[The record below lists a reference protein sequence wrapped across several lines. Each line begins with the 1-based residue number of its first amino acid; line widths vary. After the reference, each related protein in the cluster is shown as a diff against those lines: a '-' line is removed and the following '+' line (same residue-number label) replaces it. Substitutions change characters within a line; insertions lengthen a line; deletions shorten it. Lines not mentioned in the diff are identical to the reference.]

1 MKNQRIKMSMNKMC
15 PLERRFVQQVT
26 EEVTKIAAQFGFKK
40 EDVPGLLR
48 RVCEA
53 NSIDENPEDENP
65 GVKMQIYAMDKNGII
80 KIINVAETESVGSL
94 KDKIQDKFGIPSFHQ
109 RLIHNGKHLD
119 DNDKPIRD
127 YGVYELS
134 VIRIIQTLRE
144 W

>member
-1 MKNQRIKMSMNKMC
+1 MC